1 MFFIHPFFML
11 ILEIVI
17 IVFLILELFN
27 VLALYFKKDSKMF
40 NSVGVF
46 NAWERSKSDPEMHN
60 FVKYLTNWVAGTK
73 LIFIAL
79 LIVIL
84 ITVEQFT
91 KILTGIVLIC
101 SIATFFWGLYPIIR
115 KMDKASQIS
124 PKNYS
129 KILFVMIL
137 GMIIGF
143 LVGIT
148 FAFF

>member
-1 MFFIHPFFML
+1 ML
-11 ILEIVI
+11 ILEIII
-17 IVFLILELFN
+17 IVFLAMESIN
-27 VLALYFKKDSKMF
+27 VLALYFIKDSRKF
-40 NSVGVF
+40 NSIGVF

-60 FVKYLTNWVAGTK
+60 FIRYLTNWVAGTK

-79 LIVIL
+79 LVVIL
-84 ITVEQFT
+84 ITAEQST

-115 KMDKASQIS
+115 KMDKASQIT

-129 KILFVMIL
+129 KLLFVMIL

-143 LVGIT
+143 LIGIIL
-148 FAFF
+148 AFV

>member
-1 MFFIHPFFML
+1 ML

>member
-1 MFFIHPFFML
+1 ML

-40 NSVGVF
+40 NSIGVF
-46 NAWERSKSDPEMHN
+46 NAWERSKSNPEMHN
-60 FVKYLTNWVAGTK
+60 FVKYLTNWIAGTK

-84 ITVEQFT
+84 ITAEQFT

-101 SIATFFWGLYPIIR
+101 SIATFFLGLYPIIR
-115 KMDKASQIS
+115 KMDKASQIT

-129 KILFVMIL
+129 KILFVMIF

-143 LVGIT
+143 LIGIT
-148 FAFF
+148 FALF

>member
-1 MFFIHPFFML
+1 M
-11 ILEIVI
+11 
-17 IVFLILELFN
+17 
-27 VLALYFKKDSKMF
+27 KDSKKF
-40 NSVGVF
+40 NSIGVF

-60 FVKYLTNWVAGTK
+60 FIKYLTNWVAGTK

-79 LIVIL
+79 LVVIL
-84 ITVEQFT
+84 ITAEQTT

-115 KMDKASQIS
+115 KMDKESQIT

-129 KILFVMIL
+129 KLLFIMIL

-143 LVGIT
+143 LIGIAL
-148 FAFF
+148 AFV